1 MEGFKVMKKLFLVVV
16 GMFLVVTANAQD
28 PQFSQFYNSP
38 LYLNPGFTGITPQ
51 QRIVANHRLQ
61 WPTLPQAYSTY
72 AVSYELFVGELKS
85 GFGLMATT
93 DLQGSSGWRTT
104 TASLLYSYKLRVSDN
119 WVVSPG
125 LIFGYGQQSVGDG
138 LVFGDELDSGVPTS
152 DPDANRLGTEGF
164 FDIGSGVILYNRQLW
179 LGFAAY
185 HLNQPN
191 KSILGGE
198 DRLPIKFN
206 VHGGM
211 RLPLKTGLKI
221 SGKVDYLTPSF
232 IYRAQGPFQQ
242 LDLGLQYHIDPVGIG
257 FWYRG
262 IPVPRAFQLEADEA
276 TANLQDALVF
286 VLSLQFNT
294 LQVGYSY
301 DFTISEL
308 STDTGGAHEVSLI
321 YEFVTK
327 PFRRGVKKKYRQ
339 LPCPTFNSKE
349 GFWN

>member
-1 MEGFKVMKKLFLVVV
+1 MKKLLLSILFFGLAFVVK
-16 GMFLVVTANAQD
+16 AQD
-28 PQFSQFYNSP
+28 PQFSQFYNAP

-93 DLQGSSGWRTT
+93 DLQGTSGWRTT

-125 LIFGYGQQSVGDG
+125 LIFGYGQQSVDLDG
-138 LVFGDELDSGVPTS
+138 LTLGDELDSGVPTS
-152 DPDANRLGTEGF
+152 DPDVNRLGTEGF
-164 FDIGSGVILYNRQLW
+164 FDIGSGVIIYSRQFWFGL
-179 LGFAAY
+179 AAY

-191 KSILGGE
+191 LSVLGAE

-206 VHGGM
+206 IHAGM
-211 RLPLKTGLKI
+211 KIPLKTGLKV
-221 SGKVDYLTPSF
+221 SGNVDYLTPSF
-232 IYRAQGPFQQ
+232 IYRSQGPFSQ
-242 LDLGLQYHIDPVGIG
+242 LDAGLQYHIDPVAIG

-262 IPVPRAFQLEADEA
+262 IPVPRAFQLEGEEES
-276 TANLQDALVF
+276 ANLQDALAF
-286 VLSLQFNT
+286 VLSLRFNT
-294 LQVGYSY
+294 FQVGYSY

-308 STDTGGAHEVSLI
+308 STDTGGAHEISII

-339 LPCPTFNSKE
+339 LPCPTFNSTE